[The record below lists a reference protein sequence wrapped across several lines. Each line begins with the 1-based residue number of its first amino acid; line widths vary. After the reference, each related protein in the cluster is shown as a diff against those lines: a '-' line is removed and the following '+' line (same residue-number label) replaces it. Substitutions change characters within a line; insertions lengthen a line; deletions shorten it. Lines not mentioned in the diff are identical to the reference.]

1 MISQNAQGAEMCK
14 NLENSAEAVADNS
27 SSSSE
32 SNHKELMDS
41 NQTVKSHVVC
51 DLRIPVS
58 EGSVLLPCW
67 KKNGEYLESIKKC
80 D

>member
-1 MISQNAQGAEMCK
+1 MCK

-41 NQTVKSHVVC
+41 NQTVKSHVDC

-58 EGSVLLPCW
+58 EGSVLLTC
-67 KKNGEYLESIKKC
+67 
-80 D
+80 

>member
-1 MISQNAQGAEMCK
+1 MCK

-58 EGSVLLPCW
+58 EGSVLLPC
-67 KKNGEYLESIKKC
+67 
-80 D
+80 